1 MNGKLF
7 SFILPDGS
15 RNFADLPEFYP
26 WEGLRNHLKELSG
39 SCETGYVSDDVTEFW
54 LDFNFC
60 QNQFSINNQS
70 GEFWFIVKNTD
81 CPDDILIKVIEHFE
95 KMY

>member
-26 WEGLRNHLKELSG
+26 WESLREHLKTLYG
-39 SCETGYVSDDVTEFW
+39 SCETGYVSDGVTEFW
-54 LDFNFC
+54 LDFNFY
-60 QNQFSINNQS
+60 QNKFSINNQL
-70 GEFWFIVKNTD
+70 GEFWFIVND
-81 CPDDILIKVIEHFE
+81 PNCPDEILIKVIEHFE